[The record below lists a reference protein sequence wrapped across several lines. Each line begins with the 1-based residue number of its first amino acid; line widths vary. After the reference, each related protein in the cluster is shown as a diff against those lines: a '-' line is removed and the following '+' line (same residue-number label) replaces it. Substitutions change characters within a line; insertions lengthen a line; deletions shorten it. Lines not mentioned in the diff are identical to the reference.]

1 MKELWFKWR
10 CFCHIAILATHVN
23 VKWIYWR
30 HAAYVLLAANIAIEK
45 RLHSL
50 SLLDH
55 ICLRSSQTHQF
66 DPTSQCQ
73 DKPRNKLKGFNH
85 CFSLVKRVCSY
96 KREAQ
101 ECSTLR
107 LPQLS
112 GKYDQPSKCWNPC
125 QRTNMTQEA
134 RELMLPTAY
143 WIPLVQKQASNRSK
157 SRNQSIWH
165 T

>member
-1 MKELWFKWR
+1 MAVLLPH
-10 CFCHIAILATHVN
+10 CDS
-23 VKWIYWR
+23 R
-30 HAAYVLLAANIAIEK
+30 HACKCKLNILTDMLRTYCLLPTLLLRK
-45 RLHSL
+45 GCTLYHS
-50 SLLDH
+50 SI
-55 ICLRSSQTHQF
+55 ICLRSLQTHQF

-134 RELMLPTAY
+134 RELMLPTILNTSRA
-143 WIPLVQKQASNRSK
+143 KAS
-157 SRNQSIWH
+157 I
-165 T
+165 